1 MISFK
6 VLNGENKSEVINSFS
21 KVLSDEALQ
30 TLTEIAL
37 GFNTGIE
44 DSEFALSVYSGC
56 ALVRVFD
63 MGRYCFLF
71 PYEIEADSDVS
82 ASISA
87 IAEYAMREEIPLI
100 FSDVPFDCLSYF
112 RGFRHMDI
120 DAEDIEA
127 ESYRVRIKNEC
138 DLISSVPSVV
148 RGRVE
153 LNEISENDIP
163 DYARLCKDQNV
174 NKYWGYNYSEDM
186 NNPSDRYFYE
196 NALREFSSGVSVSM
210 AVRFEGHFIG
220 EAIIYAFDGRGCAEF
235 AIRLLPEWQGKGLGN
250 ESSLA
255 ISDVGRKIGL
265 TRLSCRVMN
274 ANGASLAMLRK
285 LSADFTEEESESV
298 FYIDLS

>member
-6 VLNGENKSEVINSFS
+6 VLNGENNGEVINSFAEA
-21 KVLSDEALQ
+21 LSGEGLQ
-30 TLTEIAL
+30 TLAEIAQ

-120 DAEDIEA
+120 DAEDAEA

-138 DLISSVPSVV
+138 ELISSVPSVA

-153 LNEISENDIP
+153 LNEISEDDIA
-163 DYARLCKDQNV
+163 DYARLCKEQNV
-174 NKYWGYNYSEDM
+174 NKYWGYNYSEDVS
-186 NNPSDRYFYE
+186 NPSDRYFYE

-210 AVRFEGHFIG
+210 AIRFEGKFIG
-220 EAIIYAFDGRGCAEF
+220 EGVIYAFDGRGSAEF
-235 AIRLLPEWQGKGLGN
+235 AIRLLPEWQGKGLGT

-265 TRLSCRVMN
+265 TRLSSRVMN
-274 ANGASLAMLRK
+274 ANGASLAMLK
-285 LSADFTEEESESV
+285 KISDCFTKEESESV